1 LIEMRPLKS
10 TPAHHTGEFGELVC
24 SNSFGALSPDRAAGL
39 LQKELRIFKSLIIQT
54 ADKFAVPAG
63 GALAVDRSKF
73 SIALTAT
80 LSNHPLIEI
89 KRFEQ
94 LDLPSEENI
103 TILATGP
110 LTADNLSYKIQDFT
124 GIDDC
129 HFFDAASPII
139 YGDSINK
146 EIVFKASRY
155 DKGDPAYLNCPMNK
169 NDYIYFRNELIE
181 GEQANLKDF
190 ENLNDFKFFIYG
202 GFSSSQRSRIACF
215 RGDNIPEEDALKNN
229 FPAQGIKINGNFL
242 FDNATQD
249 DFRSLLIENGVNQI
263 KVGDIW
269 TIGDRGA
276 QGIIDNS
283 DIKHLDEKIF
293 YLRDVKVKVNVVGI
307 DELQIPSGR
316 SKKLVNTVEA
326 STRLD
331 AIASA
336 GFRISRTKIIERIEN
351 GMLKL
356 NGSKVNKPTINLKI
370 GDKLELE
377 NKGFIE
383 IINLEITKRERW
395 KVKLLRK

>member
-1 LIEMRPLKS
+1 MI
-10 TPAHHTGEFGELVC
+10 
-24 SNSFGALSPDRAAGL
+24 
-39 LQKELRIFKSLIIQT
+39 
-54 ADKFAVPAG
+54 
-63 GALAVDRSKF
+63 
-73 SIALTAT
+73 
-80 LSNHPLIEI
+80 
-89 KRFEQ
+89 
-94 LDLPSEENI
+94 DL
-103 TILATGP
+103 
-110 LTADNLSYKIQDFT
+110 
-124 GIDDC
+124 
-129 HFFDAASPII
+129 
-139 YGDSINK
+139 K
-146 EIVFKASRY
+146 EILINSNYK
-155 DKGDPAYLNCPMNK
+155 KETE
-169 NDYIYFRNELIE
+169 ELINI
-181 GEQANLKDF
+181 ANLAYKHWETYWTGFNSTYVCEEILKDF

-215 RGDNIPEEDALKNN
+215 RGDNIPEEDALKSN

-283 DIKHLDEKIF
+283 DIQHLDEKIF

-336 GFRISRTKIIERIEN
+336 GFRVSRTKIIERIEN
-351 GMLKL
+351 GMLRL

-383 IINLEITKRERW
+383 ILNLEITKRERW

>member
-1 LIEMRPLKS
+1 MI
-10 TPAHHTGEFGELVC
+10 
-24 SNSFGALSPDRAAGL
+24 
-39 LQKELRIFKSLIIQT
+39 
-54 ADKFAVPAG
+54 
-63 GALAVDRSKF
+63 
-73 SIALTAT
+73 
-80 LSNHPLIEI
+80 
-89 KRFEQ
+89 
-94 LDLPSEENI
+94 DL
-103 TILATGP
+103 
-110 LTADNLSYKIQDFT
+110 
-124 GIDDC
+124 
-129 HFFDAASPII
+129 
-139 YGDSINK
+139 K
-146 EIVFKASRY
+146 EILINSNYK
-155 DKGDPAYLNCPMNK
+155 KETE
-169 NDYIYFRNELIE
+169 ELINI
-181 GEQANLKDF
+181 ANLAYKHWETYWTGFNSTYVCEEILKDF

-215 RGDNIPEEDALKNN
+215 RGDNIPEEDALKSN

-249 DFRSLLIENGVNQI
+249 DFRSLLIKNGVNQL

-276 QGIIDNS
+276 QGIIDNL
-283 DIKHLDEKIF
+283 DIEHLDEKIF
-293 YLRDVKVKVNVVGI
+293 YLRDVKVKINVVGI

-316 SKKLVNTVEA
+316 TKKLVHTVEA

-336 GFRISRTKIIERIEN
+336 GFRVSRTKIIERIEN
-351 GMLKL
+351 GMLRL

-383 IINLEITKRERW
+383 ILNLEITKRERW

>member
-1 LIEMRPLKS
+1 MI
-10 TPAHHTGEFGELVC
+10 
-24 SNSFGALSPDRAAGL
+24 
-39 LQKELRIFKSLIIQT
+39 
-54 ADKFAVPAG
+54 
-63 GALAVDRSKF
+63 
-73 SIALTAT
+73 
-80 LSNHPLIEI
+80 
-89 KRFEQ
+89 
-94 LDLPSEENI
+94 DL
-103 TILATGP
+103 
-110 LTADNLSYKIQDFT
+110 
-124 GIDDC
+124 
-129 HFFDAASPII
+129 
-139 YGDSINK
+139 K
-146 EIVFKASRY
+146 EILINSNYK
-155 DKGDPAYLNCPMNK
+155 KETE
-169 NDYIYFRNELIE
+169 ELINI
-181 GEQANLKDF
+181 ANLAYKHWETYWTGFNSTYVCEEILKDF

-215 RGDNIPEEDALKNN
+215 RGDNIPEEDALKSN

-283 DIKHLDEKIF
+283 DMQHLDEKIF
-293 YLRDVKVKVNVVGI
+293 YLRDVKVKINVVGI

-316 SKKLVNTVEA
+316 TKKLVNTVEA

-336 GFRISRTKIIERIEN
+336 GFRVSRTKIIERIEN
-351 GMLKL
+351 GMLRL

-383 IINLEITKRERW
+383 ILNLEITKRERW

>member
-1 LIEMRPLKS
+1 MIDLKEIIINS
-10 TPAHHTGEFGELVC
+10 NYKKETEELVNIANLAYKHWETYWTGF
-24 SNSFGALSPDRAAGL
+24 NSTYVC
-39 LQKELRIFKSLIIQT
+39 E
-54 ADKFAVPAG
+54 
-63 GALAVDRSKF
+63 
-73 SIALTAT
+73 
-80 LSNHPLIEI
+80 EI
-89 KRFEQ
+89 
-94 LDLPSEENI
+94 
-103 TILATGP
+103 
-110 LTADNLSYKIQDFT
+110 
-124 GIDDC
+124 
-129 HFFDAASPII
+129 
-139 YGDSINK
+139 
-146 EIVFKASRY
+146 
-155 DKGDPAYLNCPMNK
+155 
-169 NDYIYFRNELIE
+169 
-181 GEQANLKDF
+181 LKDF

-202 GFSSSQRSRIACF
+202 GFSSSQKSRIACF

-249 DFRSLLIENGVNQI
+249 DFRSLLNENGVNKI

-269 TIGDRGA
+269 TTGDRGA
-276 QGIIDNS
+276 QGIIDNL
-283 DIKHLDEKIF
+283 DIEHIDKKIF
-293 YLRDVKVKVNVVGI
+293 YLRDVKVKINLVGI
-307 DELQIPSGR
+307 GELQIPSGR
-316 SKKLVNTVEA
+316 SKKLINTVEA

-383 IINLEITKRERW
+383 ILNLEITKRERW

>member
-1 LIEMRPLKS
+1 MI
-10 TPAHHTGEFGELVC
+10 
-24 SNSFGALSPDRAAGL
+24 
-39 LQKELRIFKSLIIQT
+39 
-54 ADKFAVPAG
+54 
-63 GALAVDRSKF
+63 
-73 SIALTAT
+73 
-80 LSNHPLIEI
+80 
-89 KRFEQ
+89 
-94 LDLPSEENI
+94 DL
-103 TILATGP
+103 
-110 LTADNLSYKIQDFT
+110 
-124 GIDDC
+124 
-129 HFFDAASPII
+129 
-139 YGDSINK
+139 K
-146 EIVFKASRY
+146 EILINSNYK
-155 DKGDPAYLNCPMNK
+155 KETE
-169 NDYIYFRNELIE
+169 ELINI
-181 GEQANLKDF
+181 ANLAYKHWETYWTGFNSTYVCEEILKDF

-215 RGDNIPEEDALKNN
+215 RGDNIPEEDALKSN

-276 QGIIDNS
+276 QGIIDNL
-283 DIKHLDEKIF
+283 DIEHLDEKIF
-293 YLRDVKVKVNVVGI
+293 YLRDVKVKINLVGTE
-307 DELQIPSGR
+307 ELQIPSGR
-316 SKKLVNTVEA
+316 SKKIVNTVEA

-351 GMLKL
+351 GMLRL

-383 IINLEITKRERW
+383 ILNLEITKRERW

>member
-1 LIEMRPLKS
+1 MI
-10 TPAHHTGEFGELVC
+10 
-24 SNSFGALSPDRAAGL
+24 
-39 LQKELRIFKSLIIQT
+39 
-54 ADKFAVPAG
+54 
-63 GALAVDRSKF
+63 
-73 SIALTAT
+73 
-80 LSNHPLIEI
+80 
-89 KRFEQ
+89 
-94 LDLPSEENI
+94 DL
-103 TILATGP
+103 
-110 LTADNLSYKIQDFT
+110 
-124 GIDDC
+124 
-129 HFFDAASPII
+129 
-139 YGDSINK
+139 K
-146 EIVFKASRY
+146 EILINSKY
-155 DKGDPAYLNCPMNK
+155 KK
-169 NDYIYFRNELIE
+169 ETEELINI
-181 GEQANLKDF
+181 ANLAYKRWETYWTGFYSTYVCEEILKDF

-215 RGDNIPEEDALKNN
+215 RGDSIPEEDALKNN

-249 DFRSLLIENGVNQI
+249 DFRSLLIENGVNKK

-276 QGIIDNS
+276 QGIIDNL
-283 DIKHLDEKIF
+283 DIEHLDEKIF
-293 YLRDVKVKVNVVGI
+293 YLRDVKVKINVVGI

-336 GFRISRTKIIERIEN
+336 GFRVSRTKIIERIEN
-351 GMLKL
+351 GMLRL

-383 IINLEITKRERW
+383 ILNLEITKRERW

>member
-1 LIEMRPLKS
+1 MI
-10 TPAHHTGEFGELVC
+10 
-24 SNSFGALSPDRAAGL
+24 
-39 LQKELRIFKSLIIQT
+39 
-54 ADKFAVPAG
+54 
-63 GALAVDRSKF
+63 
-73 SIALTAT
+73 
-80 LSNHPLIEI
+80 
-89 KRFEQ
+89 
-94 LDLPSEENI
+94 DL
-103 TILATGP
+103 
-110 LTADNLSYKIQDFT
+110 
-124 GIDDC
+124 
-129 HFFDAASPII
+129 
-139 YGDSINK
+139 K
-146 EIVFKASRY
+146 EILINSNYK
-155 DKGDPAYLNCPMNK
+155 KETE
-169 NDYIYFRNELIE
+169 ELINI
-181 GEQANLKDF
+181 ANLAYKHWETYWTGFNSTYVCEEILKDF

-215 RGDNIPEEDALKNN
+215 RGDNIPEEDALKSN
-229 FPAQGIKINGNFL
+229 FPAQGIKIIGNFL

-249 DFRSLLIENGVNQI
+249 DFRSLLIKNGINQI

-276 QGIIDNS
+276 QGIIDNL
-283 DIKHLDEKIF
+283 DIEHLDEKIF
-293 YLRDVKVKVNVVGI
+293 YLRDVKVKINVVGI

-336 GFRISRTKIIERIEN
+336 GFRVSRTKIIERIEN
-351 GMLKL
+351 GMLRL

-383 IINLEITKRERW
+383 ILNLEITKRERW

>member
-1 LIEMRPLKS
+1 MI
-10 TPAHHTGEFGELVC
+10 
-24 SNSFGALSPDRAAGL
+24 
-39 LQKELRIFKSLIIQT
+39 
-54 ADKFAVPAG
+54 
-63 GALAVDRSKF
+63 
-73 SIALTAT
+73 
-80 LSNHPLIEI
+80 
-89 KRFEQ
+89 
-94 LDLPSEENI
+94 DL
-103 TILATGP
+103 
-110 LTADNLSYKIQDFT
+110 
-124 GIDDC
+124 
-129 HFFDAASPII
+129 
-139 YGDSINK
+139 K
-146 EIVFKASRY
+146 EIL
-155 DKGDPAYLNCPMNK
+155 LNSNYK
-169 NDYIYFRNELIE
+169 KETEELINI
-181 GEQANLKDF
+181 ANLAYKHWETYWTGFNSTYVCEEILKDF

-215 RGDNIPEEDALKNN
+215 RGDNIPEEDALKSN
-229 FPAQGIKINGNFL
+229 FPAQGIKIIGNFL

-249 DFRSLLIENGVNQI
+249 DFRSLLIENGVKQI

-276 QGIIDNS
+276 QGIIDNL

-293 YLRDVKVKVNVVGI
+293 YLRDVKVKINIVDL
-307 DELQIPSGR
+307 DELQIPSRG

-383 IINLEITKRERW
+383 ILNLEITKRERW

>member
-1 LIEMRPLKS
+1 MI
-10 TPAHHTGEFGELVC
+10 
-24 SNSFGALSPDRAAGL
+24 
-39 LQKELRIFKSLIIQT
+39 
-54 ADKFAVPAG
+54 
-63 GALAVDRSKF
+63 
-73 SIALTAT
+73 
-80 LSNHPLIEI
+80 
-89 KRFEQ
+89 
-94 LDLPSEENI
+94 DL
-103 TILATGP
+103 
-110 LTADNLSYKIQDFT
+110 
-124 GIDDC
+124 
-129 HFFDAASPII
+129 
-139 YGDSINK
+139 K
-146 EIVFKASRY
+146 EILINSNYK
-155 DKGDPAYLNCPMNK
+155 KETE
-169 NDYIYFRNELIE
+169 ELINI
-181 GEQANLKDF
+181 ANLAYKHWETYWTGFNSTYVCEEILKDF

-215 RGDNIPEEDALKNN
+215 RGDNIPEEDALKSN

-249 DFRSLLIENGVNQI
+249 DFRSLLIKNGVNQL

-276 QGIIDNS
+276 QGIIDNL
-283 DIKHLDEKIF
+283 DIEHLDEKIF
-293 YLRDVKVKVNVVGI
+293 YLRDVKVKINLVGI

-316 SKKLVNTVEA
+316 TKKLVNTVEA

-336 GFRISRTKIIERIEN
+336 GFRVSRTKIIERIEN
-351 GMLKL
+351 GMLRL

-383 IINLEITKRERW
+383 ILNLEITKRERW

>member
-1 LIEMRPLKS
+1 MI
-10 TPAHHTGEFGELVC
+10 
-24 SNSFGALSPDRAAGL
+24 
-39 LQKELRIFKSLIIQT
+39 
-54 ADKFAVPAG
+54 
-63 GALAVDRSKF
+63 
-73 SIALTAT
+73 
-80 LSNHPLIEI
+80 
-89 KRFEQ
+89 
-94 LDLPSEENI
+94 DL
-103 TILATGP
+103 
-110 LTADNLSYKIQDFT
+110 
-124 GIDDC
+124 
-129 HFFDAASPII
+129 
-139 YGDSINK
+139 K
-146 EIVFKASRY
+146 EILINSNYK
-155 DKGDPAYLNCPMNK
+155 KETE
-169 NDYIYFRNELIE
+169 ELINI
-181 GEQANLKDF
+181 ANLAYKHWETYWTGFNSTYVCEEILKDF

-215 RGDNIPEEDALKNN
+215 RGDNIPEEDALKSN
-229 FPAQGIKINGNFL
+229 FPAQGIKIIGNFL

-276 QGIIDNS
+276 QGIIDNL
-283 DIKHLDEKIF
+283 DIEHLDEKIF
-293 YLRDVKVKVNVVGI
+293 YLRDVKVKINVVGI

-336 GFRISRTKIIERIEN
+336 GFRLSRTKIIERIEN
-351 GMLKL
+351 GMLRL
-356 NGSKVNKPTINLKI
+356 NGIKVNKPTINLKI

-383 IINLEITKRERW
+383 ILNLEITKRERW

>member
-1 LIEMRPLKS
+1 MI
-10 TPAHHTGEFGELVC
+10 
-24 SNSFGALSPDRAAGL
+24 
-39 LQKELRIFKSLIIQT
+39 
-54 ADKFAVPAG
+54 
-63 GALAVDRSKF
+63 
-73 SIALTAT
+73 
-80 LSNHPLIEI
+80 
-89 KRFEQ
+89 
-94 LDLPSEENI
+94 DL
-103 TILATGP
+103 
-110 LTADNLSYKIQDFT
+110 
-124 GIDDC
+124 
-129 HFFDAASPII
+129 
-139 YGDSINK
+139 K
-146 EIVFKASRY
+146 EILINSNYK
-155 DKGDPAYLNCPMNK
+155 KETE
-169 NDYIYFRNELIE
+169 ELINI
-181 GEQANLKDF
+181 ANLAYKHWETYWTGFNSTYVCEEILKDF

-215 RGDNIPEEDALKNN
+215 RGDNIPEEDALKSN

-276 QGIIDNS
+276 QGIIDNL

-293 YLRDVKVKVNVVGI
+293 YLRDVKVKINIVGR

-316 SKKLVNTVEA
+316 TKKLVNTVEA

-336 GFRISRTKIIERIEN
+336 GFRVSRTKIIERIEN
-351 GMLKL
+351 GMLRL

-383 IINLEITKRERW
+383 ILNLEITKRERW

>member
-1 LIEMRPLKS
+1 MI
-10 TPAHHTGEFGELVC
+10 
-24 SNSFGALSPDRAAGL
+24 
-39 LQKELRIFKSLIIQT
+39 
-54 ADKFAVPAG
+54 
-63 GALAVDRSKF
+63 
-73 SIALTAT
+73 
-80 LSNHPLIEI
+80 
-89 KRFEQ
+89 
-94 LDLPSEENI
+94 DL
-103 TILATGP
+103 
-110 LTADNLSYKIQDFT
+110 
-124 GIDDC
+124 
-129 HFFDAASPII
+129 
-139 YGDSINK
+139 K
-146 EIVFKASRY
+146 EILINSNYK
-155 DKGDPAYLNCPMNK
+155 KETE
-169 NDYIYFRNELIE
+169 ELINI
-181 GEQANLKDF
+181 ANLAYKHWETYWTGFNSTYVCEEILKDF

-215 RGDNIPEEDALKNN
+215 RGDNIPEEVALKSN
-229 FPAQGIKINGNFL
+229 FPAQGIEINGNFL

-249 DFRSLLIENGVNQI
+249 DFRTLLIENGLNQI

-276 QGIIDNS
+276 QGIIDNL
-283 DIKHLDEKIF
+283 DIEHLDENIF
-293 YLRDVKVKVNVVGI
+293 YLRDVKVKINVVGI

-336 GFRISRTKIIERIEN
+336 GFRVSRTKIIERIEN
-351 GMLKL
+351 GMLRL

-383 IINLEITKRERW
+383 ILNLEITKRERW

>member
-1 LIEMRPLKS
+1 MI
-10 TPAHHTGEFGELVC
+10 
-24 SNSFGALSPDRAAGL
+24 
-39 LQKELRIFKSLIIQT
+39 
-54 ADKFAVPAG
+54 
-63 GALAVDRSKF
+63 
-73 SIALTAT
+73 
-80 LSNHPLIEI
+80 
-89 KRFEQ
+89 
-94 LDLPSEENI
+94 DL
-103 TILATGP
+103 
-110 LTADNLSYKIQDFT
+110 
-124 GIDDC
+124 
-129 HFFDAASPII
+129 
-139 YGDSINK
+139 K
-146 EIVFKASRY
+146 EILTNSNYK
-155 DKGDPAYLNCPMNK
+155 KETE
-169 NDYIYFRNELIE
+169 ELINI
-181 GEQANLKDF
+181 ANLAYKHWEIYWTGFNSTYVCEEILKDF
-190 ENLNDFKFFIYG
+190 ENLNDFKFFVYG
-202 GFSSSQRSRIACF
+202 GFSASQRSRIACF
-215 RGDNIPEEDALKNN
+215 RGDNIPEEDALKRN

-276 QGIIDNS
+276 QGIVDNL
-283 DIKHLDEKIF
+283 DIQHLDEKIF
-293 YLRDVKVKVNVVGI
+293 YLRDVKVKINLVSI

-336 GFRISRTKIIERIEN
+336 GFRVSRTKIIERIEN
-351 GMLKL
+351 GMLRL

-383 IINLEITKRERW
+383 ILNLEITKRERW

>member
-1 LIEMRPLKS
+1 MI
-10 TPAHHTGEFGELVC
+10 
-24 SNSFGALSPDRAAGL
+24 
-39 LQKELRIFKSLIIQT
+39 
-54 ADKFAVPAG
+54 
-63 GALAVDRSKF
+63 
-73 SIALTAT
+73 
-80 LSNHPLIEI
+80 
-89 KRFEQ
+89 
-94 LDLPSEENI
+94 DL
-103 TILATGP
+103 
-110 LTADNLSYKIQDFT
+110 
-124 GIDDC
+124 
-129 HFFDAASPII
+129 
-139 YGDSINK
+139 K
-146 EIVFKASRY
+146 EILINSNYK
-155 DKGDPAYLNCPMNK
+155 KETE
-169 NDYIYFRNELIE
+169 ELINI
-181 GEQANLKDF
+181 ANLAYKHWETYWTGFNSTYVCEEILKDF

-215 RGDNIPEEDALKNN
+215 RGDNIPEEDALKSN

-316 SKKLVNTVEA
+316 LKKLVNTVEA

-336 GFRISRTKIIERIEN
+336 GFRVSRTKIIERIEN
-351 GMLKL
+351 GMLRL

-383 IINLEITKRERW
+383 ILNLEITKRERW

>member
-1 LIEMRPLKS
+1 MI
-10 TPAHHTGEFGELVC
+10 
-24 SNSFGALSPDRAAGL
+24 
-39 LQKELRIFKSLIIQT
+39 
-54 ADKFAVPAG
+54 
-63 GALAVDRSKF
+63 
-73 SIALTAT
+73 
-80 LSNHPLIEI
+80 
-89 KRFEQ
+89 
-94 LDLPSEENI
+94 DL
-103 TILATGP
+103 
-110 LTADNLSYKIQDFT
+110 
-124 GIDDC
+124 
-129 HFFDAASPII
+129 
-139 YGDSINK
+139 K
-146 EIVFKASRY
+146 EILINSNYK
-155 DKGDPAYLNCPMNK
+155 KETE
-169 NDYIYFRNELIE
+169 ELINIGNLAYKHWKTYWTGFNSTYVCE
-181 GEQANLKDF
+181 EILKDF
-190 ENLNDFKFFIYG
+190 KNLNDFKFFIYG

-215 RGDNIPEEDALKNN
+215 RGDNIPEEDALKSN

-249 DFRSLLIENGVNQI
+249 DFRSLLNEIGLNQL

-269 TIGDRGA
+269 TTGDRGA
-276 QGIIDNS
+276 QGIIDNL
-283 DIKHLDEKIF
+283 DIEHIDEKIF
-293 YLRDVKVKVNVVGI
+293 YLRDVEVNINLVGI
-307 DELQIPSGR
+307 GELQIPSVR

-383 IINLEITKRERW
+383 ILNLEITKRERW

>member
-1 LIEMRPLKS
+1 MI
-10 TPAHHTGEFGELVC
+10 
-24 SNSFGALSPDRAAGL
+24 
-39 LQKELRIFKSLIIQT
+39 
-54 ADKFAVPAG
+54 
-63 GALAVDRSKF
+63 
-73 SIALTAT
+73 
-80 LSNHPLIEI
+80 
-89 KRFEQ
+89 
-94 LDLPSEENI
+94 DL
-103 TILATGP
+103 
-110 LTADNLSYKIQDFT
+110 
-124 GIDDC
+124 
-129 HFFDAASPII
+129 
-139 YGDSINK
+139 K
-146 EIVFKASRY
+146 EILINSNYK
-155 DKGDPAYLNCPMNK
+155 KETE
-169 NDYIYFRNELIE
+169 ELINI
-181 GEQANLKDF
+181 ANLAYKHWETYWTGFNSTYVCEEILKDF

-215 RGDNIPEEDALKNN
+215 RGDNIPEEDALKSN

-242 FDNATQD
+242 FDSATQD

-276 QGIIDNS
+276 QGIIDNL
-283 DIKHLDEKIF
+283 DIKHLDEKFF
-293 YLRDVKVKVNVVGI
+293 YLRDVKVKINVVGI

-336 GFRISRTKIIERIEN
+336 GFRVSRTKIIERIEN
-351 GMLKL
+351 GMLRL

-383 IINLEITKRERW
+383 ILNLEITKRERW

>member
-1 LIEMRPLKS
+1 MI
-10 TPAHHTGEFGELVC
+10 
-24 SNSFGALSPDRAAGL
+24 
-39 LQKELRIFKSLIIQT
+39 
-54 ADKFAVPAG
+54 
-63 GALAVDRSKF
+63 
-73 SIALTAT
+73 
-80 LSNHPLIEI
+80 
-89 KRFEQ
+89 
-94 LDLPSEENI
+94 DL
-103 TILATGP
+103 
-110 LTADNLSYKIQDFT
+110 
-124 GIDDC
+124 
-129 HFFDAASPII
+129 
-139 YGDSINK
+139 K
-146 EIVFKASRY
+146 EILINSNYK
-155 DKGDPAYLNCPMNK
+155 KETE
-169 NDYIYFRNELIE
+169 ELIDI
-181 GEQANLKDF
+181 ANLAYKHWETYWTGFNSTYVCEEILKDF

-215 RGDNIPEEDALKNN
+215 RRDTIPEEDALKSN

-249 DFRSLLIENGVNQI
+249 DFRSLLIENGVNQL

-276 QGIIDNS
+276 QGIIDNL
-283 DIKHLDEKIF
+283 DIEHLDEKIF
-293 YLRDVKVKVNVVGI
+293 YLRDVKVKVNLVCI

-336 GFRISRTKIIERIEN
+336 GFRVSRTKIIERIEN
-351 GMLKL
+351 GMLRL

-383 IINLEITKRERW
+383 ILNLEITKRERW

>member
-1 LIEMRPLKS
+1 MI
-10 TPAHHTGEFGELVC
+10 
-24 SNSFGALSPDRAAGL
+24 
-39 LQKELRIFKSLIIQT
+39 
-54 ADKFAVPAG
+54 
-63 GALAVDRSKF
+63 
-73 SIALTAT
+73 
-80 LSNHPLIEI
+80 
-89 KRFEQ
+89 
-94 LDLPSEENI
+94 DL
-103 TILATGP
+103 
-110 LTADNLSYKIQDFT
+110 
-124 GIDDC
+124 
-129 HFFDAASPII
+129 
-139 YGDSINK
+139 K
-146 EIVFKASRY
+146 EILINSNYK
-155 DKGDPAYLNCPMNK
+155 KETE
-169 NDYIYFRNELIE
+169 ELINI
-181 GEQANLKDF
+181 ANLAYKHWETYWTGFNSTYVCEEILKDF

-215 RGDNIPEEDALKNN
+215 RGDNIPKEDALKSN

-283 DIKHLDEKIF
+283 DINHLDEKIF

-336 GFRISRTKIIERIEN
+336 GFRVSRTKIIERIEN
-351 GMLKL
+351 GMLRL

-383 IINLEITKRERW
+383 ILNLEITKRERW

>member
-1 LIEMRPLKS
+1 MI
-10 TPAHHTGEFGELVC
+10 
-24 SNSFGALSPDRAAGL
+24 
-39 LQKELRIFKSLIIQT
+39 
-54 ADKFAVPAG
+54 
-63 GALAVDRSKF
+63 
-73 SIALTAT
+73 
-80 LSNHPLIEI
+80 
-89 KRFEQ
+89 
-94 LDLPSEENI
+94 DL
-103 TILATGP
+103 
-110 LTADNLSYKIQDFT
+110 
-124 GIDDC
+124 
-129 HFFDAASPII
+129 
-139 YGDSINK
+139 K
-146 EIVFKASRY
+146 EIL
-155 DKGDPAYLNCPMNK
+155 LNSNYK
-169 NDYIYFRNELIE
+169 KETEELINI
-181 GEQANLKDF
+181 ANLAYKHWETYWTGFNSTYVCEEILKDF

-215 RGDNIPEEDALKNN
+215 RGDNIPEEDALKSN

-283 DIKHLDEKIF
+283 DIEHLDEKIF
-293 YLRDVKVKVNVVGI
+293 YLRDVKVKINVVGI

-316 SKKLVNTVEA
+316 TKKLVNTVEA

-336 GFRISRTKIIERIEN
+336 GFRVSRTKIIERIEN
-351 GMLKL
+351 GMLRL

-383 IINLEITKRERW
+383 ILNLEITKRERW

>member
-1 LIEMRPLKS
+1 MI
-10 TPAHHTGEFGELVC
+10 
-24 SNSFGALSPDRAAGL
+24 
-39 LQKELRIFKSLIIQT
+39 
-54 ADKFAVPAG
+54 
-63 GALAVDRSKF
+63 
-73 SIALTAT
+73 
-80 LSNHPLIEI
+80 
-89 KRFEQ
+89 
-94 LDLPSEENI
+94 DL
-103 TILATGP
+103 
-110 LTADNLSYKIQDFT
+110 
-124 GIDDC
+124 
-129 HFFDAASPII
+129 
-139 YGDSINK
+139 K
-146 EIVFKASRY
+146 EILINSNYK
-155 DKGDPAYLNCPMNK
+155 KETE
-169 NDYIYFRNELIE
+169 ELINI
-181 GEQANLKDF
+181 ANLAYKHWETYWTGFNSTYVCEEILKDF

-215 RGDNIPEEDALKNN
+215 RGDNIPEEDALKSN

-276 QGIIDNS
+276 QGIIDDS
-283 DIKHLDEKIF
+283 DIEHLDEKIF
-293 YLRDVKVKVNVVGI
+293 YLRDVKVKINVVDI
-307 DELQIPSGR
+307 NELQIPSGR

-336 GFRISRTKIIERIEN
+336 GFRVSRTKIIERIEN
-351 GMLKL
+351 GMLRL

-383 IINLEITKRERW
+383 ILNLEITKRERW

>member
-1 LIEMRPLKS
+1 MI
-10 TPAHHTGEFGELVC
+10 
-24 SNSFGALSPDRAAGL
+24 
-39 LQKELRIFKSLIIQT
+39 
-54 ADKFAVPAG
+54 
-63 GALAVDRSKF
+63 
-73 SIALTAT
+73 
-80 LSNHPLIEI
+80 
-89 KRFEQ
+89 
-94 LDLPSEENI
+94 DL
-103 TILATGP
+103 
-110 LTADNLSYKIQDFT
+110 
-124 GIDDC
+124 
-129 HFFDAASPII
+129 
-139 YGDSINK
+139 K
-146 EIVFKASRY
+146 EILINSNYK
-155 DKGDPAYLNCPMNK
+155 KETE
-169 NDYIYFRNELIE
+169 ELINI
-181 GEQANLKDF
+181 ANLAYKHWETYWTGFNSTYVCEEILKDF

-215 RGDNIPEEDALKNN
+215 RGDNIPEEDVLKRN
-229 FPAQGIKINGNFL
+229 FPGKGIKIYGNFL

-283 DIKHLDEKIF
+283 DMNHLDEKIF

-336 GFRISRTKIIERIEN
+336 GFRVSRTKIIERIEN
-351 GMLKL
+351 GMLRL

-383 IINLEITKRERW
+383 ILNLEITKRERW

>member
-1 LIEMRPLKS
+1 MI
-10 TPAHHTGEFGELVC
+10 
-24 SNSFGALSPDRAAGL
+24 
-39 LQKELRIFKSLIIQT
+39 
-54 ADKFAVPAG
+54 
-63 GALAVDRSKF
+63 
-73 SIALTAT
+73 
-80 LSNHPLIEI
+80 
-89 KRFEQ
+89 
-94 LDLPSEENI
+94 DL
-103 TILATGP
+103 
-110 LTADNLSYKIQDFT
+110 
-124 GIDDC
+124 
-129 HFFDAASPII
+129 
-139 YGDSINK
+139 K
-146 EIVFKASRY
+146 EILINSNYK
-155 DKGDPAYLNCPMNK
+155 KETE
-169 NDYIYFRNELIE
+169 ELINI
-181 GEQANLKDF
+181 ANLAYKHWETYWTGFNSTYVCEEILKDF

-202 GFSSSQRSRIACF
+202 GFSSSHRSRIACF
-215 RGDNIPEEDALKNN
+215 RGDNIPEEDALKSN

-276 QGIIDNS
+276 QGIIDNL
-283 DIKHLDEKIF
+283 DIEHLDEKNF
-293 YLRDVKVKVNVVGI
+293 YLRDVKVKINVVGI

-336 GFRISRTKIIERIEN
+336 GFRVSRTKIIERIEN
-351 GMLKL
+351 GMLRL

-383 IINLEITKRERW
+383 ILNLEITKRERW

>member
-1 LIEMRPLKS
+1 MIDLKGI
-10 TPAHHTGEFGELVC
+10 AI
-24 SNSFGALSPDRAAGL
+24 NSIYK
-39 LQKELRIFKSLIIQT
+39 KET
-54 ADKFAVPAG
+54 
-63 GALAVDRSKF
+63 
-73 SIALTAT
+73 
-80 LSNHPLIEI
+80 E
-89 KRFEQ
+89 
-94 LDLPSEENI
+94 
-103 TILATGP
+103 
-110 LTADNLSYKIQDFT
+110 
-124 GIDDC
+124 
-129 HFFDAASPII
+129 
-139 YGDSINK
+139 
-146 EIVFKASRY
+146 
-155 DKGDPAYLNCPMNK
+155 
-169 NDYIYFRNELIE
+169 ELINI
-181 GEQANLKDF
+181 ANLAYKHWETYWTGFNSTYVCEEIIKDF
-190 ENLNDFKFFIYG
+190 ESLNDFKFFIYG

-215 RGDNIPEEDALKNN
+215 RGDNIPEEDALKSN

-276 QGIIDNS
+276 QGIIDNL

-336 GFRISRTKIIERIEN
+336 GFRVSRNKIIERIEN
-351 GMLKL
+351 GMLRL

-383 IINLEITKRERW
+383 ILNLEITKRERW

>member
-1 LIEMRPLKS
+1 MI
-10 TPAHHTGEFGELVC
+10 
-24 SNSFGALSPDRAAGL
+24 
-39 LQKELRIFKSLIIQT
+39 
-54 ADKFAVPAG
+54 
-63 GALAVDRSKF
+63 
-73 SIALTAT
+73 
-80 LSNHPLIEI
+80 
-89 KRFEQ
+89 
-94 LDLPSEENI
+94 DL
-103 TILATGP
+103 
-110 LTADNLSYKIQDFT
+110 
-124 GIDDC
+124 
-129 HFFDAASPII
+129 
-139 YGDSINK
+139 K
-146 EIVFKASRY
+146 EILINSNYK
-155 DKGDPAYLNCPMNK
+155 KETE
-169 NDYIYFRNELIE
+169 ELINI
-181 GEQANLKDF
+181 ANLAYKHWETYWTGFNSTYVCEEILKDF

-215 RGDNIPEEDALKNN
+215 RGDNIPEEDALKSN

-283 DIKHLDEKIF
+283 DIEHLDEKIF
-293 YLRDVKVKVNVVGI
+293 YLRDVKVKVNIVGI

-316 SKKLVNTVEA
+316 TKKLVNTVEA

-336 GFRISRTKIIERIEN
+336 GFRVSRTKIIERIEN
-351 GMLKL
+351 GMLRL

-383 IINLEITKRERW
+383 ILNLEITKRERW